1 MVGENN
7 CFKTMSKTLV
17 YFVPGIKG
25 SILLDSERLKP
36 LWPPVKIIESWTS
49 LFKNRQSFDSEILSL
64 KVTTGLS
71 ETQKDPNIVV
81 GGIVKSVDVGPLKGV
96 FNKRVYDSIIK
107 YIISICGQDCDFI
120 QFAYDWRRSIEYCA
134 NVLMNSLR
142 SNITADHGKIVL
154 ICHSYGG
161 LVARY
166 MVENENMRSTSPVID
181 YILNIGTPHYG
192 SMKSVKYLSG
202 GGSMSICSDAALLEL
217 CESFD
222 CMYDTVPLNADCR
235 MFRNRIK
242 LNKSRARRQ
251 TLDMFKGSY
260 KCKLMIN
267 INIVSVLRVYE
278 SAEKI
283 CSGDGVVD
291 VECVKYDSHRGLQ
304 EIEADLNRENEHI
317 NILNKKYI
325 YTVIRYI
332 LDTPAEKYSHTE
344 MINLNKT

>member
-1 MVGENN
+1 
-7 CFKTMSKTLV
+7 MSKTLI
-17 YFVPGIKG
+17 YFIPGIKG
-25 SILLDSERLKP
+25 TILLEKDKLKP
-36 LWPPVKIIESWTS
+36 LWPPSKIIESWSS
-49 LFKNRQSFDSEILSL
+49 LFKNRKSFDSEILLL
-64 KVTTGLS
+64 KVPNGLS
-71 ETQKDPNIVV
+71 ETQHDPNVIV
-81 GGIVKSVDVGPLKGV
+81 GGIVKSVGIGPLKGV
-96 FNKRVYDSIIK
+96 FNKHVYDSIIK
-107 YIISICGQDCDFI
+107 YISSISKQNCDFI

-134 NVLMNSLR
+134 NMLMSSLW
-142 SNITADHGKIVL
+142 SNITDEHGKIIL

-166 MVENENMRSTSPVID
+166 MIENENLRTKAPVVD

-235 MFRNRIK
+235 LFRDRGRLNR
-242 LNKSRARRQ
+242 SRARRM
-251 TLDMFKGSY
+251 TMDMFKGSY

-291 VECVKYDSHRGLQ
+291 VECVKIDPQ
-304 EIEADLNRENEHI
+304 KDIKEIEADLNRENEHI

-325 YTVIRYI
+325 YTVIKYI
-332 LDTPAEKYSHTE
+332 FDTPAEKYSYSD